1 MIHPGNDFCQGGSRL
16 DVPWPAV
23 DSPRM
28 GPRVSFYTLG
38 LLCGLVVAGG
48 WFAWLGQRDE
58 SGDGGAKVLQVA
70 HGLPVSHPVHRGLEE
85 MARLVAEKS
94 GGRMKFQLF
103 HSEQLGTE
111 VECLEKAQAGTLA
124 ITKVSAGVVGNFV
137 PVYQAFSLPYLCR
150 DDAHFWR
157 VLDGEIGDAMLERLA
172 ARADGSTSG
181 LHGLAWYDSG
191 SRSFYTKTPVRGPDD
206 LRGLKIRTMSD
217 PVAMDMVQAMGGSP
231 TPIAWGEL
239 YTALR
244 QGTVDGAENN
254 PPSLLSSRHFEICKH
269 YILDH
274 HSRIPD
280 VLVMSAVV
288 WKDLSPEERGWITE
302 AARES
307 GIYQRKVWA
316 EESDKAIEEV
326 KKAGVN
332 VVEAN
337 LGEFAA
343 RTESVMKKHATG
355 AIGELVEK
363 IRAVE

>member
-1 MIHPGNDFCQGGSRL
+1 MSKPT
-16 DVPWPAV
+16 
-23 DSPRM
+23 
-28 GPRVSFYTLG
+28 SFFIIGILLG
-38 LLCGLVVAGG
+38 VVTAGG
-48 WFAWLGQRDE
+48 WFAWLGQRKDVAD
-58 SGDGGAKVLQVA
+58 SGAKVLQVA
-70 HGLPVSHPVHRGLEE
+70 HGLPVSHPVHLGLEE

-94 GGRMKFQLF
+94 GGRMKFRVF

-124 ITKVSAGVVGNFV
+124 ITKVSAGVVGNFL
-137 PVYQAFSLPYLCR
+137 PVYQVFSLPYLFR
-150 DDAHFWR
+150 DEGHFWR
-157 VLDGEIGDAMLERLA
+157 VLDGGIGNGMLERLA
-172 ARADGSTSG
+172 TKGDGAASG
-181 LHGLAWYDSG
+181 LHGLTWYDSG
-191 SRSFYTKTPVRGPDD
+191 SRSFYTKRPVRGPDD

-217 PVAMDMVQAMGGSP
+217 PVAMDMVQALGGSP

-280 VLVMSAVV
+280 VLVMSAAV
-288 WKDLSPEERGWITE
+288 WDGLNDEEKGWITE

-307 GIYQRKVWA
+307 GIFQRKIWA
-316 EESDKAIEEV
+316 EQSDKAIAEI
-326 KKAGVN
+326 KAAGVE
-332 VVEAN
+332 VVEAD
-337 LGEFAA
+337 LEAFAKA
-343 RTESVMKKHATG
+343 TQSVIDKHATG
-355 AIGELVEK
+355 EIGGLVEK

>member
-1 MIHPGNDFCQGGSRL
+1 MSKPT
-16 DVPWPAV
+16 
-23 DSPRM
+23 
-28 GPRVSFYTLG
+28 SFFIVGILLG
-38 LLCGLVVAGG
+38 AIAAGG
-48 WFAWLGQRDE
+48 WFAWLGQRKDVAD
-58 SGDGGAKVLQVA
+58 SGAKILQVA
-70 HGLPVSHPVHRGLEE
+70 HGLPVSHPVHLGLEE

-94 GGRMKFQLF
+94 GGRMKFRVF

-124 ITKVSAGVVGNFV
+124 ITKVSAGVVGNFL
-137 PVYQAFSLPYLCR
+137 PVYQVFSLPYLFR
-150 DDAHFWR
+150 DEGHFWS
-157 VLDGEIGDAMLERLA
+157 VLDGGIGGGMLERLA
-172 ARADGSTSG
+172 TRGDGTPSG

-191 SRSFYTKTPVRGPDD
+191 SRSFYTKRPVRGPDD

-217 PVAMDMVQAMGGSP
+217 PVAMDMVQALGGSP

-280 VLVMSAVV
+280 VLVMSAAV
-288 WKDLSPEERGWITE
+288 WSGLNDEEKGWITE

-307 GIYQRKVWA
+307 GIFQRKIWA
-316 EESDKAIEEV
+316 EESAKAIAEI
-326 KKAGVN
+326 KAAGVE
-332 VVEAN
+332 VVEAD
-337 LGEFAA
+337 LEAFAKA
-343 RTESVMKKHATG
+343 TESVIDKHATG
-355 AIGELVEK
+355 EIGGLVEK

>member
-1 MIHPGNDFCQGGSRL
+1 MNILRKKVSKSTSFFIIGIL
-16 DVPWPAV
+16 
-23 DSPRM
+23 M
-28 GPRVSFYTLG
+28 GVII
-38 LLCGLVVAGG
+38 AGG
-48 WFAWLGQRDE
+48 WFAWLGQRN
-58 SGDGGAKVLQVA
+58 SGADAGARVLQVA

-85 MARLVAEKS
+85 MARLVEVKS
-94 GGRMKFQLF
+94 GGRMKLQLF

-124 ITKVSAGVVGNFV
+124 ITKVSAGVIGNFV
-137 PVYQAFSLPYLCR
+137 PVFQTFSLPYLFR
-150 DDAHFWR
+150 DEEHFWQA
-157 VLDGEIGDAMLERLA
+157 LDGEIGSGMLERLA
-172 ARADGSTSG
+172 TKGDGTPSG

-191 SRSFYTKTPVRGPDD
+191 SRSFYTKRPVRGPGD

-244 QGTVDGAENN
+244 HGTVDGAENN

-280 VLVMSAVV
+280 VLVMSAAE
-288 WKDLSPEERGWITE
+288 WNDLNDEEKRWITE

-316 EESDKAIEEV
+316 EDSEKAIEQI
-326 KKAGVN
+326 KAAGVN
-332 VVEAN
+332 VVEAD
-337 LGEFAA
+337 LSAFAEQ
-343 RTESVMKKHATG
+343 TKSVMEKHATG
-355 AIGELVEK
+355 EIGELVEK
-363 IRAVE
+363 IRAAK

>member
-1 MIHPGNDFCQGGSRL
+1 
-16 DVPWPAV
+16 
-23 DSPRM
+23 M
-28 GPRVSFYTLG
+28 GPRVSFLIIG
-38 LLCGLVVAGG
+38 LLCGLVAAGG
-48 WFAWLGQRDE
+48 WFAWLGQR
-58 SGDGGAKVLQVA
+58 GGGGNAAATVLNVA

-85 MARLVAEKS
+85 MARLVEEKS
-94 GGRMKFQLF
+94 GGRMKFRLF

-124 ITKVSAGVVGNFV
+124 ITKVSAAVVGNFV
-137 PVYQAFSLPYLCR
+137 PVYQVFSLPYLFR
-150 DDAHFWR
+150 DEGHFWR
-157 VLDGEIGDAMLERLA
+157 VLDGGIGGSMLEQLA
-172 ARADGSTSG
+172 TKGDGTPSG

-191 SRSFYTKTPVRGPDD
+191 SRSFYTKRPVRGPAD

-280 VLVMSAVV
+280 VLVMSAAV
-288 WKDLSPEERGWITE
+288 WEGLNAEQRRWVTE

-307 GIYQRKVWA
+307 GIHQRKIWA
-316 EESDKAIEEV
+316 EESAKAIEEL
-326 KKAGVN
+326 KKAGVS
-332 VVEAN
+332 VVEAD
-337 LGEFAA
+337 LAAFAA
-343 RTESVMKKHATG
+343 KTANVMEKHAAGEIG
-355 AIGELVEK
+355 AWVEK

>member
-1 MIHPGNDFCQGGSRL
+1 MSK
-16 DVPWPAV
+16 
-23 DSPRM
+23 S
-28 GPRVSFYTLG
+28 VSFFILG
-38 LLCGLVVAGG
+38 LLCGLLVGGG
-48 WFAWLGQRDE
+48 WFAWLGQRKDGAD
-58 SGDGGAKVLQVA
+58 SGARVLQVA

-137 PVYQAFSLPYLCR
+137 PVYQTFSLPYLFR
-150 DDAHFWR
+150 DEGHFWR
-157 VLDGEIGDAMLERLA
+157 VLDGDIGNDMLERLA
-172 ARADGSTSG
+172 TKGDGTSSG

-191 SRSFYTKTPVRGPDD
+191 SRSFYTKRPVRGPAD

-280 VLVMSAVV
+280 VLVMSSAV
-288 WKDLSPEERGWITE
+288 WNELNDEEKRWITE

-307 GIYQRKVWA
+307 GVYQRKVWA
-316 EESDKAIEEV
+316 EDSDKAIEEI
-326 KKAGVN
+326 KAAGVN
-332 VVEAN
+332 VVEAD
-337 LGEFAA
+337 LAAFAEQ
-343 RTESVMKKHATG
+343 TKSVLEKHATG
-355 AIGELVEK
+355 EIGELVEK

>member
-1 MIHPGNDFCQGGSRL
+1 MVGS
-16 DVPWPAV
+16 
-23 DSPRM
+23 
-28 GPRVSFYTLG
+28 
-38 LLCGLVVAGG
+38 
-48 WFAWLGQRDE
+48 
-58 SGDGGAKVLQVA
+58 
-70 HGLPVSHPVHRGLEE
+70 
-85 MARLVAEKS
+85 ARLVAEKS

-137 PVYQAFSLPYLCR
+137 PVYKAFSLPYLFR
-150 DDAHFWR
+150 DEAHFWR

-254 PPSLLSSRHFEICKH
+254 PPTFLEHNH
-269 YILDH
+269 YQNAKYFTWTDHLILPEP
-274 HSRIPD
+274 I
-280 VLVMSAVV
+280 VIAKTT
-288 WKDLSPEERGWITE
+288 WAKLSP
-302 AARES
+302 
-307 GIYQRKVWA
+307 
-316 EESDKAIEEV
+316 
-326 KKAGVN
+326 
-332 VVEAN
+332 
-337 LGEFAA
+337 
-343 RTESVMKKHATG
+343 
-355 AIGELVEK
+355 
-363 IRAVE
+363 

>member
-1 MIHPGNDFCQGGSRL
+1 
-16 DVPWPAV
+16 
-23 DSPRM
+23 M
-28 GPRVSFYTLG
+28 GPRASFFTLG
-38 LLCGLVVAGG
+38 VFCGLLVAGG
-48 WFAWLGQRDE
+48 WFAWLGQQQDE
-58 SGDGGAKVLQVA
+58 QQEGTRVLQVA
-70 HGLPVSHPVHRGLEE
+70 HGLSTQHPVHRGLEE

-94 GGRMKFQLF
+94 GGRMKFELF
-103 HSEQLGTE
+103 HSEQLGNE

-124 ITKVSAGVVGNFV
+124 ITKVSSAPIGSFV
-137 PVYQAFSLPYLCR
+137 PVYQAFSLPYLFR
-150 DDAHFWR
+150 DEGHFWS
-157 VLDGEIGDAMLERLA
+157 VLDGEIGDAMLARLSTKG
-172 ARADGSTSG
+172 DGSPSG

-191 SRSFYTKTPVRGPDD
+191 SRSFYTKRPVNGPGD

-217 PVAMDMVQAMGGSP
+217 PVSMDMVQAMGGSP

-280 VLVMSAVV
+280 VLVMSDAV
-288 WKDLSPEERGWITE
+288 WKSLNDEEKRWITE

-316 EESDKAIEEV
+316 EESDKALEEI
-326 KKAGVN
+326 KAAGVK
-332 VVEAN
+332 VVQAD
-337 LGEFAA
+337 LAAFAEQT
-343 RTESVMKKHATG
+343 RQVLEKYATG
-355 AIGELVEK
+355 EIGQLVDK

>member
-1 MIHPGNDFCQGGSRL
+1 
-16 DVPWPAV
+16 
-23 DSPRM
+23 M
-28 GPRVSFYTLG
+28 GARVSFLIIG
-38 LLCGLVVAGG
+38 MLCGLITAGG
-48 WFAWLGQRDE
+48 WFAWLGQRAGGGV
-58 SGDGGAKVLQVA
+58 GDSEATVLQVA

-111 VECLEKAQAGTLA
+111 VECLEKTQAGTLA

-137 PVYQAFSLPYLCR
+137 PIYQVFSLPYLFR
-150 DDAHFWR
+150 DEGHFWR
-157 VLDGEIGDAMLERLA
+157 VLDGEIGSGMLERLA
-172 ARADGSTSG
+172 TKGDGTPSG
-181 LHGLAWYDSG
+181 LHALAWYDSG
-191 SRSFYTKTPVRGPDD
+191 SRSFYTKRPVRGPAD

-217 PVAMDMVQAMGGSP
+217 PVAMDMVQALGGSP

-254 PPSLLSSRHFEICKH
+254 PPSLLSSRHFEICKY

-280 VLVMSAVV
+280 VLVMSAAV
-288 WKDLSPEERGWITE
+288 WEGLTSEQRQWITE

-307 GIYQRKVWA
+307 GIYQRKIWA
-316 EESDKAIEEV
+316 EDSDKAIEEL
-326 KKAGVN
+326 KQAGVS
-332 VVEAN
+332 VVEAD
-337 LGEFAA
+337 LAAFAEQ
-343 RTESVMKKHATG
+343 TMGVVKKHATG
-355 AIGELVEK
+355 EIGESVDK